1 MSLSTVRSS
10 ARALAAACLLGGL
23 TIGCGGGD
31 GAAPDDALRVA
42 LLTSGPV
49 SDAGWY
55 AGAYEG
61 LLLIEESL
69 AARVSHQQTR
79 SPAEFDEAF
88 FSYGSSGYD
97 LVFAHGFEY
106 QDAALRAGEEFP
118 DMTIVVSSGG
128 RISDNVRSLIFRL
141 EEGSYLAG
149 MMAGGL
155 TRSKVV
161 GMVGGVAIP
170 PAQGT
175 FRAFEAGARAI
186 DPGIEVLEAFIG
198 SWDDVA
204 AAREAATAQLG
215 RGADVLVHNTDAA
228 SFGVFQAVREANGDE
243 NPVWAIG
250 MNRDQNDVAPEV
262 IAGSAAIDIPS
273 APSCDVATRFA
284 AGTLPP
290 GAHRPQSLTRTW
302 WISSSTRRR
311 LTAFLTRFWPASTR
325 RGRPSARARWRCP
338 ASSSW
343 RRNRAALEG
352 ARGPRGE
359 SGWERPWL
367 ARRWRCGRPRPTRRW
382 RCGR

>member
-1 MSLSTVRSS
+1 MGVPTVRSS
-10 ARALAAACLLGGL
+10 AGALAAAWVLGGL
-23 TIGCGGGD
+23 SVACGGGESGTAGD
-31 GAAPDDALRVA
+31 GLRVA

-69 AARVSHQQTR
+69 GARISHQQTR

-175 FRAFEAGARAI
+175 FRAFEAGARVI
-186 DPGIEVLEAFIG
+186 DPEIEVLEAFIG

-204 AAREAATAQLG
+204 AAREAATAQLS

-228 SFGVFQAVREANGDE
+228 SFGVFQAVREAHGDQD
-243 NPVWAIG
+243 PVWAIG
-250 MNRDQNDVAPEV
+250 MNRDQNDVAPDV
-262 IAGSAAIDIPS
+262 IAGSAAIDIPR
-273 APSCDVATRFA
+273 AFMEVATRFV

-290 GAHRPQSLTRTW
+290 GAFDLSLDENVVDF
-302 WISSSTRRR
+302 IVN
-311 LTAFLTRFWPASTR
+311 PAALDRIPAELLSR
-325 RGRPSARARWRCP
+325 IGEARAAIRQGT
-338 ASSSW
+338 
-343 RRNRAALEG
+343 LEV
-352 ARGPRGE
+352 PRIRFLEEE
-359 SGWERPWL
+359 SGSP
-367 ARRWRCGRPRPTRRW
+367 
-382 RCGR
+382 